1 MGRLVPA
8 VTRTAAILEL
18 FLGGDDSF
26 SAPEIAGRL
35 GLPRTTVHELLATLV
50 VTGLLSP
57 APEQANRYR
66 LGVMVFQLGS
76 RYAATLE
83 LAREGQTVAREI
95 AARCG
100 ETVHVAVL
108 EGRDVFYVAKVD
120 SVHAVRMVSAVVAD
134 CLPTARRSA
143 RCCSPDSMLSIS
155 TFCTPRTTPFRC
167 SHPAASATR
176 RSCVVS
182 SSVSVM
188 RVSHLRRVS
197 HPWVCVASLVRCSTT
212 VAGPWPP

>member
-1 MGRLVPA
+1 MGWLVPA
-8 VTRTAAILEL
+8 VTWTAAIEL
-18 FLGGDDSF
+18 FLGDDASL
-26 SAPEIAGRL
+26 SAPEIADRL
-35 GLPRTTVHELLATLV
+35 SLPRTTVHELLATPV

-57 APEQANRYR
+57 APEQTNRYR
-66 LGVMVFQLGS
+66 LCVMVFQLGS
-76 RYAATLE
+76 RYPATLE

-108 EGRDVFYVAKVD
+108 EDRDVFYVAKVD

-143 RCCSPDSMLSIS
+143 RCCSPDSTLPTS

-167 SHPAASATR
+167 SHPAASVTP

-182 SSVSVM
+182 PSVSVM

-197 HPWVCVASLVRCSTT
+197 HPWACAASLVRCSTT
-212 VAGPWPP
+212 AAGPWPP